1 MMRTAAR
8 ESAKC
13 VAVLIAV
20 TPPVPGAFRG
30 NIVFFFSPV
39 EARADHAPP
48 GWQVCIV
55 GLAAE
60 FVAINNHWRIPVRYT
75 EFSTFPE

>member
-1 MMRTAAR
+1 MMRTTAR

-30 NIVFFFSPV
+30 NIVFFLPV

-60 FVAINNHWRIPVRYT
+60 FVAINNHWRIPVCYT